1 ATMQDLTS
9 LFGEDVAY
17 LVYRATKLTKIA
29 FHKNQGH
36 ADNQQK
42 MFLAMAKD
50 IRVVIVKIADRL
62 HNMQTLNAMPSEK
75 QLRIAKETLE
85 IHAPL
90 THRLGFFEI
99 KSQLEDLSLRYAFPQ
114 EYYRVSNLIRLKK
127 QQR

>member
-1 ATMQDLTS
+1 
-9 LFGEDVAY
+9 
-17 LVYRATKLTKIA
+17 
-29 FHKNQGH
+29 QGH

-99 KSQLEDLSLRYAFPQ
+99 KSQLEDLS
-114 EYYRVSNLIRLKK
+114 
-127 QQR
+127 